1 MTVKVL
7 GPLDTGT
14 ERTLS
19 PRERVVLSALIV
31 LAGRSVATGELAEAY
46 WGADLPRTWT
56 QQIKT
61 SVARIRADL
70 GHGAVITRGS
80 EYTLGL
86 DSATVDAFEFERL
99 VSDAR
104 KHAIHGEN
112 DRAVAAYR
120 RALAMW
126 RGAPYPELADWQPAT
141 VEADRLVEI
150 RRSVEEE
157 LLESRLAEGE
167 DSAVVADAE
176 RLVRESPLRENRWAI
191 LAIAN
196 YRAGRQGDALSSI
209 RSARARLADDLGID
223 IGDRLRALESSI
235 LQHDPALAPTKPP
248 HRVSDTCPYRGLQP
262 FSQGDTEDFF
272 GRDADIDAIRERVR
286 EGSLTVVVGAS
297 GSGKSSLVL
306 AGVLPRIA
314 DERRIAVITAGR
326 DAAIALRARI
336 ALGGLPEIVVVD
348 QAEGVLQLPERE
360 CDELC
365 RIVAEALAGGSTVL
379 MTLRSDF
386 LDRATGLPDIGALI
400 GRGVYA
406 IGPLDADGLR
416 EAIERPAA
424 RAGLRLEPGLVELI
438 VRDAADRRTT
448 LPHVSHALEETWVR
462 REGATLTVAGY
473 EASGGIA
480 GAIAQSAETLYRSL
494 DARNASACRSLMLRL
509 VHRGAD
515 GASVR
520 RTALLA
526 PLVADPAWRGVLN
539 RLVAARLLTTDGDEV
554 TVAHEALATAWPR
567 LDQWLEEDAEG
578 ARLVATVATAA
589 ELWNGSGR
597 RDDDLLRGARLQAAL
612 DWRDGSE
619 PDLTAV
625 EREFL
630 DASAERERDE
640 IRELAG
646 RAARDKRNNR
656 RLQWAMAGVGVLLV
670 AAIFGAGLAGVR
682 GGEAEHAAEDARIEA
697 LVATS
702 LSLLDNDRETAA
714 LLAAETYRRWPDDAR
729 ARSALWGVMTST
741 GGLVD
746 THHDEGALYPSM
758 GILPGTSTALHVSSG
773 QDRTDQP
780 VVDVVDVAT
789 GDVLRTFDLGLPDIP
804 PGWTRTVEVSAVG
817 SIAVIQ
823 SPVYPDPS
831 NTDECCW
838 THLTFLDLTTGEPL
852 PSSGLVRSQMSPTM
866 TFDAAG
872 RTLYAAQPA
881 TADIIA
887 VDTTTG
893 EVRSSAA
900 TFDDHPKGIENFY
913 GVTLVDPRLVAVGA
927 GDQLRLYDRAT
938 LALTRTIPLEGDES
952 SMDVITDGQGGIV
965 STGWDGTVRVLL
977 ATGETLWRRFPDPT
991 RNCYSLHPATDT
1003 TIACGSYEGVALV
1016 DLATGETRNARAALQ
1031 LNEFPTFETID
1042 DGSLLVALSVPPIWM
1057 RWRIDGGGTG
1067 SDVVAKGRELVDGP
1081 EKGGSL
1087 VVTQPV
1093 GGGGR
1098 MQLWDLGRDAPVGEE
1113 EDLIVPL
1120 GSGVVA
1126 KYPHYDSANQS
1137 GEPRLERQ
1145 STGERISLR
1154 IPGLP
1159 RSFNVLPGG
1168 WDPPAFAWWPDGIVA
1183 FDPSTGKPLGPVM
1196 RVPGVEF
1203 RVLSASETPD
1213 SALAVVTWSVDPAH
1227 SETGVFDIPTGRLLV
1242 RGLHDLDSSHALD
1255 DDQLIGVAPD
1265 YARRYDIHT
1274 LKPVSAL
1281 ARAIG
1286 GSQLT
1291 SVSTDGRTLL
1301 NVGFNNA
1308 LTLYDLTADIALAT
1322 PLDSDAPGARL
1333 RGGYL
1338 TADGDTLLEA
1348 LPDGIR
1354 VWDLRVAEQAAQAC
1368 ALAGRELTKE
1378 EWSTY
1383 FPGEE
1388 RVDTCAALTS

>member
-14 ERTLS
+14 EHTLS
-19 PRERVVLSALIV
+19 PRERVVLTALIV
-31 LAGRSVATGELAEAY
+31 LAGRSVAVGELAEAY
-46 WGADLPRTWT
+46 WGAALPRTWT

-61 SVARIRADL
+61 SVARIRAYL
-70 GHGAVITRGS
+70 GHDAVTTRGS
-80 EYTLGL
+80 EYSLGL
-86 DSATVDAFEFERL
+86 DPATIDAFEFERL

-104 KHAIHGEN
+104 KHAIHDEN

-126 RGAPYPELADWQPAT
+126 RGAPYPELADWEPAT
-141 VEADRLVEI
+141 VEAERLVEI

-167 DSAVVADAE
+167 HSAVVADAE

-196 YRAGRQGDALSSI
+196 YRAGRQAEALSSI

-223 IGDRLRALESSI
+223 PGDRLRALESSM
-235 LQHDPALAPTKPP
+235 LQHDPALVAAKPL
-248 HRVSDTCPYRGLQP
+248 HHVSDVCPYRGLQP
-262 FSQGDTEDFF
+262 FSSADTEDFF
-272 GRDADIDAIRERVR
+272 GRDADIDAMRQRVR
-286 EGSLTVVVGAS
+286 DGSLTVVVGAS

-306 AGVLPRIA
+306 AGLLPRIA
-314 DERRIAVITAGR
+314 DGRRIAVITAGR
-326 DAAIALRARI
+326 DAATDLRARI
-336 ALGGLPEIVVVD
+336 DAGGRADIVVVD
-348 QAEGVLQLPERE
+348 QAEAILQLPERE
-360 CDELC
+360 RDELC
-365 RIVAEALAGGSTVL
+365 RILAEVLVGGSTVL

-386 LDRATGLPDIGALI
+386 LDRATGLPRIGALI

-406 IGPLDADGLR
+406 IGPLDSEGLR

-473 EASGGIA
+473 EASGGIT

-494 DARNASACRSLMLRL
+494 DAHSAGACRSLMLRL

-520 RTALLA
+520 RTASLA
-526 PLVADPAWRGVLN
+526 PLVADPAWRAVLD

-578 ARLVATVATAA
+578 ARLVATVAAAA
-589 ELWNGSGR
+589 ELWDGSGR
-597 RDDDLLRGARLQAAL
+597 RNDDLLRGARLQAAL

-619 PDLTAV
+619 PALTTV

-630 DASAERERDE
+630 DASAEQERDE

-646 RAARDKRNNR
+646 RAARDKRINR
-656 RLQWAMAGVGVLLV
+656 WLRWAMAGAGVLLV
-670 AAIFGAGLAGVR
+670 AAIFGGGLAAVR
-682 GGEAEHAAEDARIEA
+682 GGEAGRAAEDARIEA

-702 LSLLDNDRETAA
+702 LSLIDNDRETAA
-714 LLAAETYRRWPDDAR
+714 LLAAETYRRWPDDPR
-729 ARSALWGVMTST
+729 TRSALWGVMTST
-741 GGLVD
+741 AGLVD
-746 THHDEGALYPSM
+746 THHDEGAVFPSM
-758 GILPGTSTALHVSSG
+758 DMLPGTGTALHVSSG
-773 QDRTDQP
+773 RDRPDQP
-780 VVDVVDVAT
+780 AVEVVDVAT
-789 GDVLRTFDLGLPDIP
+789 GDVVRTFDLGLPDAP
-804 PGWTRTVEVSAVG
+804 PAWGRAVEVSADG
-817 SIAVIQ
+817 SVAAIQ

-838 THLTFLDLTTGEPL
+838 IHLTFVDLRTGQPL
-852 PSSGLVRSQMSPTM
+852 PSTGLIRSQLSPTM

-872 RTLYAAQPA
+872 RTLYVAQPV

-893 EVRSSAA
+893 EVRSSAP

-913 GVTLVDPRLVAVGA
+913 GVTLVDDGLLAVGA
-927 GDQLRLYDRAT
+927 GDHLRLYDRAT
-938 LALTRTIPLEGDES
+938 LALTRTIPLEGDVS
-952 SMDVITDGQGGIV
+952 SMDVIADGRGGIET
-965 STGWDGTVRVLL
+965 TGWDGTVRVSL

-991 RNCYSLHPATDT
+991 RNCYSLHLATDT
-1003 TIACGSYEGVALV
+1003 TMACGSYEGVALV
-1016 DLATGETRNARAALQ
+1016 DLATGETSRAHAALQ
-1031 LNEFPTFETID
+1031 LNELPRFERID
-1042 DGSLLVALSVPPIWM
+1042 DRTLLVAVSRPPTWM

-1067 SDVVAKGRELVDGP
+1067 SDVIAKGRELVDGP
-1081 EKGGSL
+1081 EAGGSL

-1098 MQLWDLGRDAPVGEE
+1098 MQLWDLKRDAPVGEE
-1113 EDLIVPL
+1113 EDRIVPL

-1126 KYPHYDSANQS
+1126 KYPHYDSEQQS

-1145 STGERISLR
+1145 STGERIPLR

-1159 RSFNVLPGG
+1159 RSFTVLPGG
-1168 WDPPAFAWWPDGIVA
+1168 WDRPAFAWWPEGIAA

-1196 RVPGVEF
+1196 RVPDIRF
-1203 RVLSASETPD
+1203 SVLSVSETPG
-1213 SALAVVTWSVDPAH
+1213 SALAVVTWSVDPGH
-1227 SETGVFDIPTGRLLV
+1227 SETGVFDISTGQLLV
-1242 RGLHDLDSSHALD
+1242 RGLHDLDSSYALD
-1255 DDQLIGVAPD
+1255 GDQLIGVAAD

-1274 LKPVSAL
+1274 LKPISAL

-1322 PLDSDAPGARL
+1322 PVDSDAPGVRL

-1338 TADGDTLLEA
+1338 TADGETLLEA

-1354 VWDLRVAEQAAQAC
+1354 IWDLRPAEQASQAC

>member
-14 ERTLS
+14 EHALS

-31 LAGRSVATGELAEAY
+31 LAGRTVATGELAEAY

-56 QQIKT
+56 QQVKT

-86 DSATVDAFEFERL
+86 DAATIDAFEFERL
-99 VSDAR
+99 VSGAR
-104 KHAIHGEN
+104 KHAMHNEN

-126 RGAPYPELADWQPAT
+126 RGAPYPELADWEPAA
-141 VEADRLVEI
+141 VEAERLVEI
-150 RRSVEEE
+150 RRSIEEE

-167 DSAVVADAE
+167 HSAVVADAE

-196 YRAGRQGDALSSI
+196 YRAGRQAEALSSI
-209 RSARARLADDLGID
+209 RTARARLADDLGID
-223 IGDRLRALESSI
+223 IGDQLRALESSM
-235 LQHDPALAPTKPP
+235 LQHDPALAPTKLL

-262 FSQGDTEDFF
+262 FSPADTEDFF
-272 GRDADIDAIRERVR
+272 GRDADIDAMRERVR

-314 DERRIAVITAGR
+314 DGRRIAVIRVGR
-326 DAAIALRARI
+326 DAAIDLRALI
-336 ALGGLPEIVVVD
+336 DLGGPADIVVID
-348 QAEGVLQLPERE
+348 QAEAMLQLPERE
-360 CDELC
+360 RDELC
-365 RIVAEALAGGSTVL
+365 RIVAEVLAGGSTVL

-386 LDRATGLPDIGALI
+386 LDRATGLPHIGALI

-473 EASGGIA
+473 EASGGIT

-619 PDLTAV
+619 PDLTTV

-630 DASAERERDE
+630 EASAERERDE
-640 IRELAG
+640 TRELAG

-656 RLQWAMAGVGVLLV
+656 RLRWAMAGVGVLLV

-682 GGEAEHAAEDARIEA
+682 GGEAERAAEDARIEA

-702 LSLLDNDRETAA
+702 LSLIDNDRETAA

-729 ARSALWGVMTST
+729 VRSALWGVMTST
-741 GGLVD
+741 VGLVD
-746 THHDEGALYPSM
+746 THHDEGALFPSM
-758 GILPGTSTALHVSSG
+758 DMLPGTGTALHVSSG

-780 VVDVVDVAT
+780 AVDVVDVAT
-789 GDVLRTFDLGLPDIP
+789 GDVLRTFDLGLPDTP
-804 PGWTRTVEVSAVG
+804 PGWVRAVEVSADG
-817 SIAVIQ
+817 SVAAIQ

-852 PSSGLVRSQMSPTM
+852 PSTGLVRSPMSPTM
-866 TFDAAG
+866 TFDTAG
-872 RTLYAAQPA
+872 RTLYVAQPV

-900 TFDDHPKGIENFY
+900 IFGDHPKGVENFY
-913 GVTLVDPRLVAVGA
+913 GVALLDDRLVAVGA
-927 GDQLRLYDRAT
+927 GDHLRLFDRAT
-938 LALTRTIPLEGDES
+938 LEPNRTIPLEGDLS
-952 SMDVITDGQGGIV
+952 SMDVIADGQGGIV

-991 RNCYSLHPATDT
+991 RNCYSLHLATDT
-1003 TIACGSYEGVALV
+1003 SVACGSYEGVALV
-1016 DLATGETRNARAALQ
+1016 DLATGETRSAQAALQ

-1042 DGSLLVALSVPPIWM
+1042 DGSLLVAVSEPPTWM

-1067 SDVVAKGRELVDGP
+1067 SDIVAKGRELVDGP

-1098 MQLWDLGRDAPVGEE
+1098 MQLWDLERDAPVGEE

-1126 KYPHYDSANQS
+1126 KYAHYDSENQS

-1145 STGERISLR
+1145 STGEKISLR

-1159 RSFNVLPGG
+1159 KSFNVLPGG

-1196 RVPGVEF
+1196 TVPDVRF
-1203 RVLSASETPD
+1203 SVLSASETPD
-1213 SALAVVTWSVDPAH
+1213 SALAVVTWSADPPH
-1227 SETGVFDIPTGRLLV
+1227 SETGVFDISTGKLLV
-1242 RGLHDLDSSHALD
+1242 RGLYDLDSSQALD
-1255 DDQLIGVAPD
+1255 GDQLIGVAPD

-1274 LKPVSAL
+1274 LKPISAL

-1286 GSQLT
+1286 GGQAM
-1291 SVSTDGRTLL
+1291 SVSSDGRTLL

-1322 PLDSDAPGARL
+1322 PLDSDAPAVRL

-1338 TADGDTLLEA
+1338 TADGKTLLEA

-1354 VWDLRVAEQAAQAC
+1354 VWDLRLAEQASQAC
-1368 ALAGRELTKE
+1368 ALAGRELTEE

-1383 FPGEE
+1383 FPGEK
-1388 RVDTCAALTS
+1388 RIDTCAALTS

>member
-14 ERTLS
+14 EHILS

-46 WGADLPRTWT
+46 WGADLPRTWA
-56 QQIKT
+56 QQVKT

-70 GHGAVITRGS
+70 GYGAVVTRGS
-80 EYTLGL
+80 EYALGL
-86 DSATVDAFEFERL
+86 DYATIDAFEFERL

-104 KHAIHGEN
+104 KHAIHDEN

-126 RGAPYPELADWQPAT
+126 RGAPYPELADWEPAA
-141 VEADRLVEI
+141 VEAERLAEI
-150 RRSVEEE
+150 RRSIEEE

-167 DSAVVADAE
+167 NSAVVADAE

-196 YRAGRQGDALSSI
+196 YRAGRQAEALSSI

-223 IGDRLRALESSI
+223 IGDRLRALESSM
-235 LQHDPALAPTKPP
+235 LQHDPALAPATPP
-248 HRVSDTCPYRGLQP
+248 HRVSETCPYPGLRP
-262 FSQGDTEDFF
+262 FSPADTEDFF
-272 GRDADIDAIRERVR
+272 GRDADIDAMRQRVR

-306 AGVLPRIA
+306 AGLLPRIA
-314 DERRIAVITAGR
+314 DGRRTAVITGGR
-326 DAAIALRARI
+326 DAAIELRA
-336 ALGGLPEIVVVD
+336 GGPADIVVVD
-348 QAEGVLQLPERE
+348 QAEAVLQLPERE
-360 CDELC
+360 RDDVC
-365 RIVAEALAGGSTVL
+365 RIIAEALAAGSIVL

-386 LDRATGLPDIGALI
+386 LDRATGLPSIGALI

-448 LPHVSHALEETWVR
+448 LPHVSHALEETWAR

-473 EASGGIA
+473 EASGGIT

-494 DARNASACRSLMLRL
+494 DAQSAAACRSLMLRL

-515 GASVR
+515 GASMR
-520 RTALLA
+520 RTASLA

-578 ARLVATVATAA
+578 ARLVSTVATAA

-597 RDDDLLRGARLQAAL
+597 RSDDLLRGARLQAAL

-619 PDLTAV
+619 PDLTTV

-630 DASAERERDE
+630 DASAEREQDE
-640 IRELAG
+640 SRELAR
-646 RAARDKRNNR
+646 RAARDKRINR
-656 RLQWAMAGVGVLLV
+656 WLRWAMAGAAVLLL
-670 AAIFGAGLAGVR
+670 AAIFGGGLAAVR
-682 GGEAEHAAEDARIEA
+682 GGEAERAAEDSRIEA

-714 LLAAETYRRWPDDAR
+714 LLAAEAYRRWPDDAR
-729 ARSALWGVMTST
+729 TRSALWGVMTSSA
-741 GGLVD
+741 GLVD
-746 THHDEGALYPSM
+746 THHDKDALFPSM
-758 GILPGTSTALHVSSG
+758 DMLPGTGTALHVSSG
-773 QDRTDQP
+773 HDRAEQP
-780 VVDVVDVAT
+780 AVEVVDVAT
-789 GDVLRTFDLGLPDIP
+789 GDVRRSFDLGLPDAP
-804 PGWTRTVEVSAVG
+804 PGWGRAVEVSADG
-817 SIAVIQ
+817 SVAAIQ
-823 SPVYPDPS
+823 SPVYPDPA
-831 NTDECCW
+831 NTKECCW
-838 THLTFLDLTTGEPL
+838 AHLTFLDLTTGEPL
-852 PSSGLVRSQMSPTM
+852 PSTGLVRSQMSPTM
-866 TFDAAG
+866 TFDPAG
-872 RTLYAAQPA
+872 RTLYVAQPV
-881 TADIIA
+881 TADLIA

-893 EVRSSAA
+893 DVRSSAA
-900 TFDDHPKGIENFY
+900 TVDDHPKGIENFY
-913 GVTLVDPRLVAVGA
+913 GVTLVGDGLVAVGA
-927 GDQLRLYDRAT
+927 GDHLRLYDRAT
-938 LALTRTIPLEGDES
+938 LALVRTIPLEGDVS
-952 SMDVITDGQGGIV
+952 SMDVITDGRGGIV
-965 STGWDGTVRVLL
+965 TTGWDGTARVLL
-977 ATGETLWRRFPDPT
+977 ATGETVWRRFPDPT
-991 RNCYSLHPATDT
+991 RNCYSLYLATDT
-1003 TIACGSYEGVALV
+1003 TLACGSYEGVALL
-1016 DLATGETRNARAALQ
+1016 DLATGETRRGQAALQ
-1031 LNEFPTFETID
+1031 LNEFPRFETID
-1042 DGSLLVALSVPPIWM
+1042 DGTLLVAVSQPPIWM

-1067 SDVVAKGRELVDGP
+1067 ADVVAKGRELVDGP
-1081 EKGGSL
+1081 ESGGSL

-1098 MQLWDLGRDAPVGEE
+1098 MRLWDLERDAPVGEE

-1126 KYPHYDSANQS
+1126 KYPHYDEATQS
-1137 GEPRLERQ
+1137 GEPRLEHR
-1145 STGERISLR
+1145 STGERIPLR

-1159 RSFNVLPGG
+1159 KRFNVLPGG
-1168 WDPPAFAWWPDGIVA
+1168 WEPAAFAWWPDGIVA
-1183 FDPSTGKPLGPVM
+1183 FDPSTGAPLGPIM
-1196 RVPGVEF
+1196 RVPDAPF
-1203 RVLSASETPD
+1203 NVLSASETHD
-1213 SALAVVTWSVDPAH
+1213 STLAVVTWSGDTPH
-1227 SETGVFDIPTGRLLV
+1227 SETGVFDIATGRLLV
-1242 RGLHDLDSSHALD
+1242 RGLHDLDSSHALGS
-1255 DDQLIGVAPD
+1255 DQVIGVAAD

-1274 LKPVSAL
+1274 LKPISAL

-1291 SVSTDGRTLL
+1291 SVSMDGRTLL

-1322 PLDSDAPGARL
+1322 PVDSDAPGVRL

-1338 TADGDTLLEA
+1338 TADGETLLEA

-1354 VWDLRVAEQAAQAC
+1354 VWDLRPAEQAAQAC
-1368 ALAGRELTKE
+1368 ALAGRELTEE

-1383 FPGEE
+1383 LPGEE
-1388 RVDTCAALTS
+1388 RVGTCAGLRG